1 MKGLLKGPLIVA
13 AVVVVGRVVMERL
26 GAPQSVND
34 WISAAAL
41 TCLIGPA
48 YFAMKIARSGAPR
61 PYSTQLKATALY
73 AVLVRAMLLPV
84 YWLAFYLG
92 WPEPRFFVPPDAGPL
107 VGYIALPFG
116 TAAFWIVASVI
127 VGGILGA
134 LIIALGRRL
143 GYASA

>member
-13 AVVVVGRVVMERL
+13 AVVVVGRVVTERL
-26 GAPQSVND
+26 GAPQRLND

-41 TCLIGPA
+41 TCLIAPA
-48 YFAMKIARSGAPR
+48 YFAMKIARGGVPR
-61 PYSTQLKATALY
+61 PYSTLLKTTALY
-73 AVLVRAMLLPV
+73 ASLVRAMLLPV
-84 YWLAFYLG
+84 YWLAFYFG
-92 WPEPRFFVPPDAGPL
+92 WPELRFFVPPDTGPL
-107 VGYIALPFG
+107 GGYITYPFG

-134 LIIALGRRL
+134 LIIAVGRRL

>member
-13 AVVVVGRVVMERL
+13 AVVVVGRVVTERL
-26 GAPQSVND
+26 GAPQRVND

-48 YFAMKIARSGAPR
+48 YFAMKIARSGATR

-84 YWLAFYLG
+84 YWLAFYLS
-92 WPEPRFFVPPDAGPL
+92 WPEPRFFAPPDAGPFM
-107 VGYIALPFG
+107 GYIALPFG

-127 VGGILGA
+127 AGGILGA

-143 GYASA
+143 GYARA